1 RAERLRL
8 GRDAFPALGHI
19 DLKVVTAAD
28 VLAMVRSV
36 KARGAL
42 DIISFSRRWG
52 TQPQT
57 AKAGLTPAGTS
68 EKSPGTR
75 RST

>member
-1 RAERLRL
+1 M
-8 GRDAFPALGHI
+8 
-19 DLKVVTAAD
+19 VTAAD